1 MRTLLTRSGPEGGP
15 PVTQAGVCSGGPG
28 GTGIISLYS
37 PPVTLETRPSE
48 LTRAWTGLETMRE
61 LCDML
66 NSLVRKVRM
75 QQAAPPRWWLR
86 LCAEETHPRLHFGVP
101 QGGTA
106 FLRILQLH
114 EK

>member
-1 MRTLLTRSGPEGGP
+1 MRTLLTCSGPESGP
-15 PVTQAGVCSGGPG
+15 PVTQAGVCSGSQG
-28 GTGIISLYS
+28 GTRVIGLYS
-37 PPVTLETRPSE
+37 SPITLGTRPSE
-48 LTRAWTGLETMRE
+48 LTRARTGLETMRE

-75 QQAAPPRWWLR
+75 QQAAPPRWWLC

-106 FLRILQLH
+106 LPHILQLY